1 MRRVLF
7 TRSAALVAGA
17 LACLVAAV
25 ALFLLAADVA
35 RLHRAVS
42 ADDVRYRVQPGAPD
56 LWDPRAFVPVRAGE
70 RLVGISDDLHLRRA
84 VRSLRLSRLED
95 PTVSDPTLALRRN
108 IAQARLEAIAAGHGD
123 SARRS
128 RAAGLLGVLGLA
140 RLVTESQDRE
150 AVLQSA
156 IANLQ
161 FAIAL
166 DPSNDEAKFNLEL
179 ALQRGRGIRL
189 EEASGGGNPTP
200 GGAGAKGAGA
210 GDAGTGY

>member
-1 MRRVLF
+1 MRRVLLS
-7 TRSAALVAGA
+7 REAPLVAGA
-17 LACLVAAV
+17 LACLVAALV
-25 ALFLLAADVA
+25 LFLLAVDVA
-35 RLHRAVS
+35 RWQSALA
-42 ADDVRYRVQPGAPD
+42 ADDVRYRVQPGAAD
-56 LWDPRAFVPVRAGE
+56 LWDPPTFVPFRAGE
-70 RLVGISDDLHLRRA
+70 RLAAISDDLDLRRA
-84 VRSLRLSRLED
+84 VRSLRLARLDD
-95 PTVSDPTLALRRN
+95 PTVSDPELALRRN
-108 IAQARLEAIAAGHGD
+108 IAQARLEAIAAGNGD

-140 RLVTESQDRE
+140 RLVTESQDRD

-166 DPSNDEAKFNLEL
+166 DPDNDEAKFNLEL

-210 GDAGTGY
+210 GDPGTGY